1 MGGNVSTS
9 AAEAAPVGALQ
20 IGTTKVVPYQGPCQS
35 CPTKARAEK
44 QQRGSTTPGVSWH
57 QERRKGTAMGG
68 QKVRKTEEEAG
79 NGEWESEK
87 ANKARVSE

>member
-1 MGGNVSTS
+1 
-9 AAEAAPVGALQ
+9 
-20 IGTTKVVPYQGPCQS
+20 
-35 CPTKARAEK
+35 
-44 QQRGSTTPGVSWH
+44 
-57 QERRKGTAMGG
+57 MGG